1 MSMTDSSFFWL
12 QMSKVA
18 GVSGVPSHAAQFH
31 AVVGWE
37 SATELVLILP
47 HQALVS
53 TVPAQLLNYRYV
65 ILSHAV
71 SVWEQNL

>member
-1 MSMTDSSFFWL
+1 MSMTDCSLFWL
-12 QMSKVA
+12 QILTVA

-31 AVVGWE
+31 AVVGSE
-37 SATELVLILP
+37 SVTELVLILP

-71 SVWEQNL
+71 SVREQNL